1 MNLLDYLA
9 AAIPLLGTLIFVHE
23 LGHFIVAKMCG
34 VRVLKFSLGFGP
46 PIGFG
51 RFRMRWVRGGTEYVV
66 AWFPLGGFVKM
77 LGEPMPGAEVDVPQ
91 VLDAAPEEYLD
102 AKPTW
107 QKLAI
112 TFAGPAMNLLLP
124 VLAFVFVLWV
134 GVSRPTAV
142 VGMVEAKS
150 PAARAGIQPGDGVV
164 SVGREAVTWWEDVSD
179 AVATHGPGNVE
190 VQVERSGR
198 RLEFDVAVEQRGVLD
213 PFGTAIQIGW
223 IGLGNRRLPAL
234 LGVPSGD
241 APGARAGLRSGDRV
255 TQVGDTSVE
264 DWVGLRAAY
273 SEASEE
279 SAASLREQGGRGS
292 VLFELSRRAGPD
304 DEPREIAVAVPALG
318 SLDALGVVSA
328 TILVAQVSPGL
339 PAARAGLKSGDLL
352 LAVDGRPVG
361 SFESFANLVRSSG
374 GRPLVVTYARGGASA
389 TLTLEPELQS
399 VSGPLDIEG
408 MSEEIYQ
415 IGISHALAALPGAIA
430 LDRERN
436 PLRSIPRAVD
446 MTVEITSVFLRGLG
460 KLLSGEVGTDK
471 LAGPIGI
478 AEIARK
484 SLDLGWEAYL
494 STMILISI
502 NLGILNLLPIP
513 ILDGGQ
519 ALIYIVEGVKRS
531 PISVRSREIV
541 QQTGLILLVCL
552 MALAFWNDLARHWN
566 QFVEWISTG
575 L

>member
-1 MNLLDYLA
+1 MTLLEYLA

-23 LGHFIVAKMCG
+23 LGHFIVAKLCG

-51 RFRMRWVRGGTEYVV
+51 RFRMRWVRHGTEYVV

-77 LGEPMPGAEVDVPQ
+77 LGEPMPGAEVDEPQ
-91 VLDAAPEEYLD
+91 VLDAAPDEYLS

-124 VLAFVFVLWV
+124 VVAFVFVLWV
-134 GVSRPTAV
+134 GVLRQTAV
-142 VGMVEAKS
+142 VGMVEMES
-150 PAARAGIQPGDGVV
+150 PAARVGIQPGDRVV
-164 SVGREAVTWWEDVSD
+164 SIGGEAVRWWDDVSEAIAARSAG
-179 AVATHGPGNVE
+179 AVEIEIERPAGGERLALE
-190 VQVERSGR
+190 VP
-198 RLEFDVAVEQRGVLD
+198 VEQRGALD
-213 PFGTAIQIGW
+213 PFGSAIRTGW
-223 IGLGNRRLPAL
+223 IGLGSRRLPAL

-241 APGARAGLRSGDRV
+241 APAARAGLHSGDRV
-255 TQVGDTSVE
+255 TQVGDTPVE
-264 DWVGLRAAY
+264 DWEGLRRAYAQAGTHAAP
-273 SEASEE
+273 
-279 SAASLREQGGRGS
+279 GTI
-292 VLFELSRRAGPD
+292 LFELSRRAGPD
-304 DEPREIAVAVPALG
+304 AEPETLTVAVPALE
-318 SLDALGVVSA
+318 SLDALGVISA
-328 TILVAQVSPGL
+328 TVLVHEVSPGL
-339 PAARAGLKSGDLL
+339 PADRAGLQTGDLL
-352 LAVDGRPVG
+352 LAVDGQPVG

-374 GRPLVVTYARGGASA
+374 GRPLAVTYARDGDSA
-389 TLTLEPELQS
+389 TLTLEPELRS
-399 VSGPLDIEG
+399 VPGLLDIEG
-408 MSEEIYQ
+408 MDEELYQ
-415 IGISHALAALPGAIA
+415 IGISHALAALPGATA
-430 LDRERN
+430 LDRQRN

-446 MTVEITSVFLRGLG
+446 MTVEMTRLFLRGLG
-460 KLLSGEVGTDK
+460 KLISGEVGTDK

-484 SLDLGWEAYL
+484 SLDLGWQAYL

-531 PISVRSREIV
+531 PISLRSRELV
-541 QQTGLILLVCL
+541 QQTGLILLVFL
-552 MALAFWNDLARHWN
+552 MALAFWNDLSRHWN
-566 QFVEWISTG
+566 QFVEWLSTA